1 MKAPTMSDI
10 TRHHTNARMSQLVT
24 HNGIAYLA
32 GQVGTPG
39 ATVAEQTAA
48 ILAQIDALLAEAG
61 TDKTRILTAQIWLS
75 DIATQFAAMNAV
87 WDAWVPEGHGPA
99 RWTGEAKL
107 ATQDYNVEI
116 IVTAA
121 I

>member
-1 MKAPTMSDI
+1 MPEI
-10 TRHHTNARMSQLVT
+10 NRHHTTTRMSQLVV

-39 ATVAEQTAA
+39 ASVSEQTAA
-48 ILAQIDALLAEAG
+48 ILSQIDSLLAEAG
-61 TDKTRILTAQIWLS
+61 TDKTNLLTAQIWLS
-75 DIATQFAAMNAV
+75 DINTQFAAMNAV
-87 WDAWVPEGHGPA
+87 WDAWVPEGHAPA

-107 ATQDYNVEI
+107 ATQDYDVEI